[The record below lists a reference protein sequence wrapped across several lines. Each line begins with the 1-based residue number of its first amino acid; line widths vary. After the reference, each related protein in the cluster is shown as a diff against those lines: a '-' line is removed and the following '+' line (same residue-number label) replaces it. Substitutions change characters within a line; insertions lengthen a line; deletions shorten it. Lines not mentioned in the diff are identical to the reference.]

1 MDDAFL
7 FFSTFLSTWTKN
19 INRGPQNNLIIPG
32 EKKESNESI
41 NLDFCIP
48 RSEPSKTRNISCA
61 TCKWRPA
68 PCFSHHNSFIFCKTT
83 TMSSDNIEQP
93 RQDVNDTAVR
103 FPAWVALAI
112 LSFVSF
118 ASVVGREHVVTSAEN
133 WAITVTLI
141 SSILGLIATIGYM
154 YGRGIFL
161 SQLPEVILV

>member
-1 MDDAFL
+1 
-7 FFSTFLSTWTKN
+7 
-19 INRGPQNNLIIPG
+19 
-32 EKKESNESI
+32 
-41 NLDFCIP
+41 
-48 RSEPSKTRNISCA
+48 
-61 TCKWRPA
+61 
-68 PCFSHHNSFIFCKTT
+68 
-83 TMSSDNIEQP
+83 MSSDNIEQP
-93 RQDVNDTAVR
+93 RHDVNDTAVR

-141 SSILGLIATIGYM
+141 SSILGLITTIGYM